1 MFSYITRVSNSHLRI
16 KYDHTNSEF
25 CIFNIKIVFS
35 LKMKC
40 VPRATTSGEN
50 MELLFSFKRARFFV
64 SKYVQMVFI
73 EPSNARHYVRQY
85 LLNRTESVQKR
96 FKSDPHSSR
105 WAARSGS
112 GLSAAIFHPSV
123 SDETPRKLPNE

>member
-25 CIFNIKIVFS
+25 CTFNIKIMFS

-40 VPRATTSGEN
+40 VPHVTTSEN
-50 MELLFSFKRARFFV
+50 MGLLFCFKRARFFV
-64 SKYVQMVFI
+64 SKYVQMIFI

-105 WAARSGS
+105 WSARSGS
-112 GLSAAIFHPSV
+112 GLSVAIFHPSV
-123 SDETPRKLPNE
+123 SGETPRKLPNE